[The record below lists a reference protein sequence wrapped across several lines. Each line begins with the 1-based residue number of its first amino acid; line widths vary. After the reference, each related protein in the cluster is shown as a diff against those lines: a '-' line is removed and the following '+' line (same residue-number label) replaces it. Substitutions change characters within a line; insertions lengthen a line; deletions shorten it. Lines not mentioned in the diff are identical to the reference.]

1 MSNTKIRTAS
11 GALVDLMNP
20 QPADICFRDIAHALS
35 QICRFTG
42 HTIFFYSVA
51 QHSLHMVDIVS
62 KRAQPYA
69 LLHDAH
75 EAFVN
80 DLASPLKRA
89 MTAKADD
96 GAVAYLAIRDA
107 FDAAIFLAAGL
118 QYPMPQ
124 DIADELK
131 EADALLLA
139 AEQLK
144 LMQEADLDCDPGEL
158 WKGINPQDMSEVRH
172 AFGNACQRLLPRFNT
187 FEGAAE

>member
-42 HTIFFYSVA
+42 HTIFFYSVG
-51 QHSLHMVDIVS
+51 QHSLHMVEIVS
-62 KRAQPYA
+62 SQAEPYA
-69 LLHDAH
+69 LLHDAK
-75 EAFVN
+75 EAFIQ
-80 DLASPLKRA
+80 DLSTPMKSALDQKIA
-89 MTAKADD
+89 D
-96 GAVAYLAIRDA
+96 GATAYRAIDET

-124 DIADELK
+124 DIADEIK

-144 LMQEADLDCDPGEL
+144 LMHEADMQCDPGEL

-172 AFGNACQRLLPRFNT
+172 AFGNACQRLLPRFNA